1 MLNLLLSTLRLSTGA
16 KAAKAAAARA
26 ASMIVLLL
34 MALMLSALALA
45 FGLYAAYGQLTT
57 MMTAPAAAGLI
68 AGVLAALAIVLTVAA
83 LWRPKRARP
92 AQDGERAGG
101 SFSAIVDDDLG
112 AWARGNP
119 TEAALS
125 AFILGMALSRK
136 KRGGA
141 SYTNQP
147 NC

>member
-1 MLNLLLSTLRLSTGA
+1 MLNLLLSTLRLSSGA

-26 ASMIVLLL
+26 ASVVVMLL
-34 MALMLSALALA
+34 MALMLIVLALA
-45 FGLYAAYGQLTT
+45 FGLYAAYGQLAT

-68 AGVLAALAIVLTVAA
+68 AGALAILAALMTAVA

-92 AQDGERAGG
+92 ARESERADGP
-101 SFSAIVDDDLG
+101 FSAIVDDLG

-141 SYTNQP
+141 S
-147 NC
+147 